1 MVQSLIERPAE
12 GAARAARPADHL
24 ERGGEVHGGQLDWD
38 DFRELYYPDSRRHDL
53 TAIVAYGSYRRSSHA
68 APQPAREAKAAE
80 EPSLDEWEDEGGAL
94 P

>member
-12 GAARAARPADHL
+12 GVPQAALPADQR
-24 ERGGEVHGGQLDWD
+24 ERDGEVHGGQLDWD
-38 DFRELYYPDSRRHDL
+38 DFRELYYPDSWRHDL
-53 TAIVAYGSYRRSSHA
+53 TAIVAYGSYKRSSHA
-68 APQPAREAKAAE
+68 ARQPAREAMAAE